1 MRTMLTAWVIGFM
14 AITASVDGASR
25 TAPELTIEHG
35 TIGAVGWGLGD
46 LVLGA

>member
-1 MRTMLTAWVIGFM
+1 MLTAWVIGFM

-25 TAPELTIEHG
+25 TAPELTIPIEHG